1 MAKKLDDLATELKQT
16 AAKAAE
22 DAADFIARDDT
33 QQTIKSVKQT
43 ASEAYDDAA
52 EVINR
57 ANKFGLG
64 KDVLPFALI
73 GAAVAIPIPFV
84 GPFIGGAIGA
94 AIGAWRGTQRTEA
107 APEASAGAIEATP
120 TSVRSKPK
128 ARNQD
133 VVAELIR
140 FGELRDKGLITQAE
154 FEAQK
159 ARLLG
164 EG

>member
-1 MAKKLDDLATELKQT
+1 MGKKIDEFTSDVKEKTAKVVDDATDFLT
-16 AAKAAE
+16 RE
-22 DAADFIARDDT
+22 D
-33 QQTIKSVKQT
+33 
-43 ASEAYDDAA
+43 DDAA

-73 GAAVAIPIPFV
+73 GAAVAIPIPFI
-84 GPFIGGAIGA
+84 GPIIGGAIGA
-94 AIGAWRGTQRTEA
+94 AIAVWRGNQRAEA
-107 APEASAGAIEATP
+107 DDGVAGAIEATP
-120 TSVRSKPK
+120 TSVKSRAKP
-128 ARNQD
+128 RNQD

-154 FEAQK
+154 FDAQK